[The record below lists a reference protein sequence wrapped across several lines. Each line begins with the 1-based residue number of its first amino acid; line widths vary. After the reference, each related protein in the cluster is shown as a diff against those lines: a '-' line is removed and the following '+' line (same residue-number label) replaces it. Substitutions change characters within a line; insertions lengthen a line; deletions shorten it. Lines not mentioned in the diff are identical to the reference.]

1 MGNEVRVVKV
11 AHHHGNNWTPEEDQ
25 RLLDLIEAEKSWVLI
40 SAILKRPVKSVR
52 DRGLKITPNERT
64 TMASPT
70 PELPD
75 NTPISEVEF
84 PVRIRNLLVA
94 NGLKTVGEV
103 RGTSDAELLTFQDC
117 GASTVSYLRRTLG
130 LPSTDGVRPG

>member
-1 MGNEVRVVKV
+1 MAKHR
-11 AHHHGNNWTPEEDQ
+11 GNNWTLEEDR
-25 RLLDLIEAEKSWVLI
+25 RLLDLIEAGKSWVLI

-103 RGTSDAELLTFQDC
+103 RGTSDAELLSFQNC
-117 GASTVSYLRRTLG
+117 GANTVAYLRKTLG
-130 LPSTDGVRPG
+130 FPWTDGVRPG